1 MTLFINDFC
10 NHSCIFFS
18 FKTRILIFKK
28 GEKLSNLRYIR
39 FQIVIL
45 YCRNHNDHISI
56 TSFFFLIE
64 ILINLMI
71 IERD

>member
-56 TSFFFLIE
+56 HFIFFLIE